1 MKMYTEP
8 HGLNDYLN
16 QKFECDC
23 GHTHEAPLKK
33 VVVSKDAIYELPNIM
48 KELGYS
54 SAYLISDAI
63 TYKIAGEKCMEILKD
78 AGVKAEIIQLTHMGF
93 DEATLGELVINMPM
107 DCDLVVA
114 VGTGTINDMTR
125 FFSYRMGR
133 PFMTVATAA
142 PMDGFASSIAAIM
155 VNNLKTTFDAQTPV
169 AIIGDTEILTGAP
182 YSMIAAG
189 LGDLVGKATCLCD
202 WRISHIVTGEHSCEN
217 IIRLVEDNVNKVL
230 ESANLAKDRDPEVL
244 GKIMEGLVLAGTA
257 MSLNG
262 NSRPASGCEHH
273 MSHYWEM
280 ILSKRESVRHHM
292 VHRLA
297 LVQFLYSKQ

>member
-8 HGLNDYLN
+8 HKLNDYLN

-33 VVVSKDAIYELPNIM
+33 VLVSKDAIYELPAIL
-48 KELGYS
+48 KELGFEKPF
-54 SAYLISDAI
+54 LISDAI
-63 TYKIAGEKCMEILKD
+63 TYKIAGEKCMDILAN

-93 DEATLGELVINMPM
+93 DEATLGELVINMPE

-125 FFSYRMGR
+125 YFSYKMGR

-155 VNNLKTTFDAQTPV
+155 VNNLKTTFNAQTPV
-169 AIIGDTEILTGAP
+169 AIVGDTEILKGAP

-189 LGDLVGKATCLCD
+189 LG
-202 WRISHIVTGEHSCEN
+202 E
-217 IIRLVEDNVNKVL
+217 
-230 ESANLAKDRDPEVL
+230 
-244 GKIMEGLVLAGTA
+244 
-257 MSLNG
+257 
-262 NSRPASGCEHH
+262 
-273 MSHYWEM
+273 
-280 ILSKRESVRHHM
+280 
-292 VHRLA
+292 
-297 LVQFLYSKQ
+297 

>member
-1 MKMYTEP
+1 
-8 HGLNDYLN
+8 
-16 QKFECDC
+16 
-23 GHTHEAPLKK
+23 
-33 VVVSKDAIYELPNIM
+33 
-48 KELGYS
+48 
-54 SAYLISDAI
+54 
-63 TYKIAGEKCMEILKD
+63 
-78 AGVKAEIIQLTHMGF
+78 MGF

-133 PFMTVATAA
+133 PFMTVSTAA

-169 AIIGDTEILTGAP
+169 AIIGDTEILKGAP

-262 NSRPASGCEHH
+262 NSRPA
-273 MSHYWEM
+273 
-280 ILSKRESVRHHM
+280 
-292 VHRLA
+292 
-297 LVQFLYSKQ
+297 